1 MEFNKMSISN
11 LIYDKIKFDKVC
23 KNDLDF
29 ALDIFIQN
37 QEYEKCSVV
46 KELLELRYYDNRKK
60 SNNEAV
66 LNVHKIIEL
75 IQNKNFVMEEKDVLK
90 YRKKIK
96 QLKDDISSFYD
107 MMNDKESKII
117 IPPFKNKN
125 NIKYFLTI

>member
-107 MMNDKESKII
+107 MMNDKELKII

-125 NIKYFLTI
+125 NIKYFLSV